1 MPDGAFEAFP
11 VNNWYNFM
19 PLAKGRMLTAEEEW
33 ERRNPVRNHL
43 CIKQQPRWK
52 DQEEDEKEKP
62 GARKPLSCIIRKR
75 QIPYDIT
82 YMRNLKYGTGL
93 P

>member
-1 MPDGAFEAFP
+1 M
-11 VNNWYNFM
+11 NNWYNFM
-19 PLAKGRMLTAEEEW
+19 PLANGRMLTAEEEW

-62 GARKPLSCIIRKR
+62 GCKKATELHIRDLESDLEMSSDDSKASGEDR
-75 QIPYDIT
+75 
-82 YMRNLKYGTGL
+82 G
-93 P
+93 